1 MSDTGTALYSFELAA
16 EEKEQLLQRFLRYV
30 QVDTRSVDDSPTYP
44 SSPGQWDLLRM
55 LKGELQELGLSE
67 VELDETYGYVFA
79 TLPGSVK
86 GAPVV
91 GFLSHVDT
99 YPSTPGAGVKPQVVR
114 RYDGKD
120 LVLPG
125 DPTQVI
131 TLENTPALAD
141 CKGHTLITSDG
152 TTLLGADDKAG
163 IAEIMTMLDW
173 FVRHPE
179 LPHGT
184 VRILFTPD
192 EETGQG
198 VRFLDPARYGCSCA
212 YTVDGSLLG
221 EIEAETFSGDACAV
235 TVTGYD
241 IHPGLAKGKMKNAV
255 RAAADFITRLPL
267 DRLPE
272 TTEAREPY
280 LHPLAISG
288 EVGKVVV
295 KFILRAFNEEE
306 LVARGEDVRR
316 VAAEAQ
322 AAWPGVTFQV
332 EITPSY
338 RNMKVVLD
346 RHPKVLDLAME
357 AVRMAG
363 VKPVEGY
370 IRGGT
375 DGSALSHKGIPTPNI
390 FDGALNYHG
399 YKECVSLEW
408 MAKACE
414 SLRHLVYLWGKEKA

>member
-1 MSDTGTALYSFELAA
+1 MSEKGTALYSFEVSA
-16 EEKEQLLQRFLRYV
+16 EEREQLLQRFLRYV
-30 QVDTRSVDDSPTYP
+30 QVDTRSSDDSTTYP
-44 SSPGQWDLLRM
+44 TTPGQWDLLRM
-55 LKGELQELGLSE
+55 LQGELEALGLRD
-67 VELDETYGYVFA
+67 VELDGTYGYVFA

-86 GAPVV
+86 GAPVI
-91 GFLSHVDT
+91 GLLSHVDT
-99 YPSTPGAGVKPQVVR
+99 YPSTPGAGVKPQIVH

-125 DPTQVI
+125 DPSQVI

-141 CKGHTLITSDG
+141 CKGHTLVTTDG

-173 FVRHPE
+173 FRRHPE
-179 LPHGT
+179 IPHGD

-198 VRFLDPARYGCSCA
+198 VRYVDAARFGCSCA

-221 EIEAETFSGDACAV
+221 EIEAETFSGDAATV

-255 RAAADFITRLPL
+255 RAAADFITRLPE

-272 TTEAREPY
+272 TTEEREPY
-280 LHPLAISG
+280 LHPLALSG

-295 KFILRAFNEEE
+295 KFILRAFDEEQ
-306 LVARGEDVRR
+306 LMARGEDVRR
-316 VAAEAQ
+316 VAALTQ
-322 AAWPGVTFQV
+322 KDWPGVTFDV
-332 EITPSY
+332 AITPSY

-346 RHPKVLDLAME
+346 RHPRVLALAME
-357 AVRMAG
+357 AVRKAG
-363 VKPVEGY
+363 IEPHEGY

-399 YKECVSLEW
+399 YKECVSLDW

-414 SLRHLVYLWGKEKA
+414 TLRHLVYLWGQEKA